1 MLAGSLRAATSDCWL
16 RRHVEARL
24 SPEHGLA
31 CVGIRWLAVQH
42 TTTVS
47 VTGPAGFLA
56 ELTALTA
63 VYGAAMQ
70 APREQLPG
78 RRAMM
83 ERHAGY
89 PQLRS
94 VLVTSD
100 QEAGRLIAFC
110 YGFRGGPGQWWHDV
124 VQAGLIAQL
133 GATTAAAW
141 LGDSF
146 EVAEVHV
153 LPAYQGRGIGR
164 AMLERLMEGCQQR
177 TALLSTQDADSRAR
191 RLYARLGFADLLT
204 GFSFP
209 GGGPPY
215 AVMGAVLPL
224 LASDPA
230 CGPSPSRW

>member
-1 MLAGSLRAATSDCWL
+1 MAWLANL
-16 RRHVEARL
+16 H
-24 SPEHGLA
+24 
-31 CVGIRWLAVQH
+31 AVQH

-56 ELTALTA
+56 ELTSLTE
-63 VYGAAMQ
+63 VYGAAMR

-94 VLVTSD
+94 VLVTAD

-124 VQAGLIAQL
+124 VQAGLIARL
-133 GATTAAAW
+133 GASTAASW
-141 LGDSF
+141 LSDSF

-164 AMLERLMEGCQQR
+164 AMLELLLEGCQQR
-177 TALLSTQDADSRAR
+177 TALLSTQDADSPAR

-204 GFSFP
+204 GFCFP

-215 AVMGAVLPL
+215 AVMGALLPL

-230 CGPSPSRW
+230 RGPSPSRW